1 MAQAKLRSMTAMSI
15 RKLRSALTIAL
26 MLWCAGAGC
35 MIVSYAHA
43 ASMNDRY
50 AAGVSSAVRDSAP
63 GSMET
68 HHCCK
73 SRQALKGHVSPPQ
86 AVPGSSPGSFAN
98 LEEMAEVPN
107 SSSVMSC
114 CPLTSGSIV
123 ANGSSRISNDD
134 ASESLSVEAGSSVHN
149 GYATTLQANSL
160 RLPNQS
166 HTYLRGCAF
175 LI

>member
-1 MAQAKLRSMTAMSI
+1 MAQAKLRSMTVMSLK
-15 RKLRSALTIAL
+15 KLRSALTIAL

-43 ASMNDRY
+43 ARMNDRH
-50 AAGVSSAVRDSAP
+50 APGLSSAVRDSEP
-63 GSMET
+63 GSMEK

-73 SRQALKGHVSPPQ
+73 SRQALKRHASRQ
-86 AVPGSSPGSFAN
+86 AVSGLSPDSFAN
-98 LEEMAEVPN
+98 LEELAEVPN

-123 ANGSSRISNDD
+123 ANGSSRIGNDD

>member
-1 MAQAKLRSMTAMSI
+1 MARAKLRLVTAKSLK
-15 RKLRSALTIAL
+15 KLRSALTIAL

-43 ASMNDRY
+43 ARMNDRY

-63 GSMET
+63 RLMET

-73 SRQALKGHVSPPQ
+73 SRQPLKRHVSRQ
-86 AVPGSSPGSFAN
+86 AVPGLSPESFAN
-98 LEEMAEVPN
+98 LEELAEVPN

-123 ANGSSRISNDD
+123 ANGSSRISKDD

-166 HTYLRGCAF
+166 HTYLRSCAF

>member
-1 MAQAKLRSMTAMSI
+1 MGRAKLRSMTAVALG
-15 RKLRSALTIAL
+15 KLRSLLTLALV
-26 MLWCAGAGC
+26 LWCAGAGC

-43 ASMNDRY
+43 ARMNGSY
-50 AAGVSSAVRDSAP
+50 ASARSVVRGPAP

-73 SRQALKGHVSPPQ
+73 SRRALERHVSPWQTAQ
-86 AVPGSSPGSFAN
+86 ALPSEFFVN
-98 LEEMAEVPN
+98 LELAESPN

-123 ANGSSRISNDD
+123 ANGNSRISNDD
-134 ASESLSVEAGSSVHN
+134 ASELLDVDAASSAQN
-149 GYATTLQANSL
+149 GFATTPQASSL

-166 HTYLRGCAF
+166 HTYLRGCVF

>member
-1 MAQAKLRSMTAMSI
+1 MTAVSPG
-15 RKLRSALTIAL
+15 KLRSAITLAL

-43 ASMNDRY
+43 LRMNGRY
-50 AAGVSSAVRDSAP
+50 AAAVSSAVQDSVP

-73 SRQALKGHVSPPQ
+73 SRQASKRYISRQ
-86 AVPGSSPGSFAN
+86 AVPGLSPNAFAR
-98 LEEMAEVPN
+98 LEELAELPN

-114 CPLTSGSIV
+114 CPLTSGSLV

-134 ASESLSVEAGSSVHN
+134 ATESFAANAASSVQN
-149 GYATTLQANSL
+149 GFATTPQANSL